1 MKMAVVKLALA
12 TSAGIF
18 ALAACGSANDGYN
31 PAVATNIEM
40 VGGSNQVAPA
50 GSTLE
55 QLLIVKVTNL
65 NGDPVEGVEVE
76 WFAVAGGGAPS
87 PHVSSSDAD
96 GLASTSYTLGD
107 IVGAQSAQAVASLSG
122 SPVNF
127 SFTAQSGDG
136 GGGGG
141 GGALRTNR

>member
-18 ALAACGSANDGYN
+18 ALAACGSANSGYN
-31 PAVATNIEM
+31 PDVATNIEM

-50 GSTLE
+50 GAPLDN
-55 QLLIVKVTNL
+55 LLIVKVTNL
-65 NGDPVEGVEVE
+65 NGDPVAGVEVE
-76 WFAVAGGGAPS
+76 WFAVAGGGEPN
-87 PHVSSSDAD
+87 PHVSTSDAD

-122 SPVNF
+122 SPVTF
-127 SFTAQSGDG
+127 SFTAQTP
-136 GGGGG
+136 
-141 GGALRTNR
+141 GAEGLRAARTH